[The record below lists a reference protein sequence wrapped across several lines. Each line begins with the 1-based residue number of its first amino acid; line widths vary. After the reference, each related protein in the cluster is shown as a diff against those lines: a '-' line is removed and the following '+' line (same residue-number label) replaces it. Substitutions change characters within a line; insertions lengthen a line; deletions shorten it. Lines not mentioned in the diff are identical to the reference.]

1 MSVRLGEGESM
12 LIKRSQELK
21 YSDITPKHVYMNR
34 RKFLAEAGLASGLIL
49 AGRGLW
55 NLISPSD
62 SVSANT
68 KLNVTAKSP
77 FSTNEKQNTYQ
88 QVSTY
93 NNYYEFGTEKDLPS
107 KNAGNFK
114 TSPWTVS
121 VEGECAKPQKFSM
134 DDILKMAPL
143 EERIYRHRCVE
154 GWSIV
159 VPWIGFSFSALAKLA
174 QPNAN
179 AKFVAFQTLYDKAQM
194 PLGKSS
200 GLELPYVEGLR
211 MDEAMHPL
219 TTISVGMYGETLPN
233 QDGAPVRM
241 TIPWKYGFK
250 SIKSIVKV
258 RFVKDMPPTTWN
270 ISAPNEYGFY
280 SNVNPQKDHPRWSQA
295 SERRIGEF
303 RKRPTLMFNG
313 YADQVASLYSG
324 MDLQKNY

>member
-1 MSVRLGEGESM
+1 M
-12 LIKRSQELK
+12 LVKRAQDFK
-21 YSDITPKHVYMNR
+21 YSDITPKSVYMNR
-34 RKFLAEAGLASGLIL
+34 RKFLADAGLAGGAIL

-55 NLISPSD
+55 NLISPSE

-68 KLNVTAKSP
+68 KLNVTVKSP
-77 FSTNEKQNTYQ
+77 FSTSEKQNTYQ

-93 NNYYEFGTEKDLPS
+93 NNYYEFGTGKDDPS
-107 KNAGNFK
+107 KTSGKFV

-154 GWSIV
+154 QWSIV
-159 VPWIGFSFSALAKLA
+159 VPWIGFSFSALAKLV
-174 QPNAN
+174 QPNPN
-179 AKFVAFQTLYDKAQM
+179 AKFVAFQTYYDKAQM
-194 PLGKSS
+194 PLGSRS
-200 GLELPYVEGLR
+200 GLQLPYVEGLR

-219 TTISVGMYGETLPN
+219 TMISVGMYGETLPN

-270 ISAPNEYGFY
+270 ISAPDEYGFY
-280 SNVNPQKDHPRWSQA
+280 SNVNPEVDHPRWSQA
-295 SERRIGEF
+295 KERRLGEF
-303 RKRPTLMFNG
+303 GMRPTIKFNG
-313 YADQVASLYSG
+313 YGDQVASLYNG
-324 MDLQKNY
+324 MDLKKNY